1 MNRDLVSPL
10 NTDDESFPC
19 PSCGGGGR
27 IAGHGEEDGFFR
39 VVSVN
44 CPDCGGSGYGPP
56 PPTLDREVSHCL
68 QRLAAWAHRD
78 IPKEET

>member
-19 PSCGGGGR
+19 PLCGGSGR
-27 IAGHGEEDGFFR
+27 ISIQQLAVFA
-39 VVSVN
+39 N
-44 CPDCGGSGYGPP
+44 CPDCSGSGYGPP
-56 PPTLDREVSHCL
+56 PPSLDREVSHCL

-78 IPKEET
+78 TVKQEN